1 MSEVINGQQKNYYS
15 LSINFRH
22 LPACYFENQKLL
34 VLALIHLQN
43 YVPFR
48 RN

>member
-1 MSEVINGQQKNYYS
+1 MSEVINGQQKKYYS

-22 LPACYFENQKLL
+22 LPACYFENPKL
-34 VLALIHLQN
+34 LALIHLQN